1 MHSIVV
7 AAAAKLAFFHLEQND
22 TVSIAVIKK
31 YDPLRVSASLMLTL
45 LLPLLTLL
53 YLELA
58 RSQSYVV
65 QAPVSLQRF
74 PNLNCVV
81 HSGGETF
88 SKEEPLLVFQKKVTW
103 VANSPHLTSRAKSS
117 EIHKLQIIVPAPP
130 PVRSVRRTSIISPVQ
145 VSTPKLSNNDLVL
158 CKEECLL
165 KLVEETLAYVQ
176 MYRPWTEEFR
186 LLITKL
192 EQFAAWNAIKKPA
205 P

>member
-22 TVSIAVIKK
+22 TISIAIIKK
-31 YDPLRVSASLMLTL
+31 NDPLRVSASLMVTL

-65 QAPVSLQRF
+65 QAPVSLQNF
-74 PNLNCVV
+74 PNLNCAG

-88 SKEEPLLVFQKKVTW
+88 SKEEPLVVYQKKVTW
-103 VANSPHLTSRAKSS
+103 VANSPHLMSRAKSS

-145 VSTPKLSNNDLVL
+145 VSTPKPSNNDLVL

-176 MYRPWTEEFR
+176 IYRPWTEEFR

-192 EQFAAWNAIKKPA
+192 EQFAAWNAIKKPS

>member
-1 MHSIVV
+1 
-7 AAAAKLAFFHLEQND
+7 
-22 TVSIAVIKK
+22 
-31 YDPLRVSASLMLTL
+31 
-45 LLPLLTLL
+45 LLTLL